1 MFKCSKCQN
10 DFIPLL
16 KSNRLPYKTCD
27 RCKCTDKKYRDT
39 HKEHIKLYRAY
50 PADRVLQVRRSVQA
64 VCFCDRFFTLNHLCV
79 YHIGGVSKHLCVYL
93 RSYVCVFG
101 EFVCMY
107 VHVCVFCH
115 DLLHIFVHRRL
126 HLTIL
131 VIPVESDRRRR
142 IHSYSIAVNSRRC
155 IQHDVTCACVC
166 GRATNPSASSISFPT
181 RWRPIEQGPP
191 QECPAVAM
199 MSNPGC
205 AYSVAKRLPSP
216 TRGSVHRGI
225 GDPHAHARLRFK
237 SY

>member
-1 MFKCSKCQN
+1 VLTLSQRRGDVRTSLVARVNRQAMSEVETFWDIKGQLSILLRLTEFVRDRKLSKLSNKAIAEILHALIRDAPELPCSLGPRASVVHQ
-10 DFIPLL
+10 
-16 KSNRLPYKTCD
+16 
-27 RCKCTDKKYRDT
+27 RCTLRDLT
-39 HKEHIKLYRAY
+39 WVTLSQ
-50 PADRVLQVRRSVQA
+50 LQVRRSVQA

-166 GRATNPSASSISFPT
+166 VRA
-181 RWRPIEQGPP
+181 
-191 QECPAVAM
+191 
-199 MSNPGC
+199 
-205 AYSVAKRLPSP
+205 L
-216 TRGSVHRGI
+216 
-225 GDPHAHARLRFK
+225 
-237 SY
+237 